1 MPMISLD
8 FTTTADPYTDSAY
21 AMGMDLCG
29 YHCPSLGNS
38 AAFLEVQVSLN
49 WDAQPGTDPADK
61 DATATW
67 ETLKKTDD
75 NNFQYPVA
83 VGTTRAVRW
92 NPAEMMVLERFRLKA
107 VQAGGADANQTTGT
121 VDLMMGKVRA

>member
-8 FTTTADPYTDSAY
+8 FTTAADPYTESAF
-21 AMGMDLCG
+21 AQGMDMCG
-29 YHCPSLGNS
+29 YHCPALGNS

-49 WDAQPGTDPADK
+49 WDAQPGTTPEQK

-67 ETLKKTDD
+67 ETLKDSSD

-83 VGTTRAVRW
+83 VGSTRAVRW

-107 VQAGGADANQTTGT
+107 VQAAGGDANQTTGT
-121 VDLMMGKVRA
+121 VHLMMGKVRA